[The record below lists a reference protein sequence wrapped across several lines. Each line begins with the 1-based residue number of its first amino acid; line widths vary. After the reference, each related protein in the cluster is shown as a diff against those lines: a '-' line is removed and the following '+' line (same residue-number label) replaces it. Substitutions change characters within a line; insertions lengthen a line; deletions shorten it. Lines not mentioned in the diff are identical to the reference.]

1 MFPQNFCP
9 FPSQNFIGWESSH
22 HPTYSPKNFGKHIAT
37 FWRNIQRH
45 FENVAICFPQIFVLY
60 PFKISLSGKIPTI
73 LSFYF
78 YFYFFVCFPLQV
90 FSFLFLSYDSF
101 FLFFVLSD
109 KLPFPPTFIT
119 SSHLATA
126 NHYHHPCRR
135 QLPSPLPPPTATTI
149 LFSLFF
155 GVQVSLKCKSLY
167 FGLWVCFDLVF
178 L

>member
-101 FLFFVLSD
+101 LFFVLSD
-109 KLPFPPTFIT
+109 KLPFPPTLIT

-155 GVQVSLKCKSLY
+155 GVQVSLKCKSLC